1 MDCVCGDGAGKEQF
15 NGCWRRVDWL
25 MYGECGDGA
34 GKEHSCSS
42 VMVGVLLEV
51 S

>member
-1 MDCVCGDGAGKEQF
+1 VDGGCKDELMD
-15 NGCWRRVDWL
+15 
-25 MYGECGDGA
+25 GECGVGA

-42 VMVGVLLEV
+42 IMVGVLLEV